1 MGPPEPLL
9 GSSLQ
14 SALFSRNAQQVHE
27 VLSHDNTLALTHVKI
42 STGWEPPVVAA
53 IRTGCSAAVLEVLLH
68 HGASFKV
75 RGLCGASTLHI
86 LVTSLQEE
94 QEQGKASMWSAGVQ
108 AMLLMAGSAGLP
120 LAKLAHDAENSA
132 AKRGH
137 EAEQQA
143 CAVAACLLQ
152 HGADATERWTGLL
165 PAEAA
170 RRAGQQ
176 CLSDTIV
183 NFEWCRCLQWVL
195 TKQRLAASSVSPLW
209 MCPDNVYMLIR
220 QFLAPP
226 HWKSYCSP

>member
-1 MGPPEPLL
+1 MG
-9 GSSLQ
+9 
-14 SALFSRNAQQVHE
+14 
-27 VLSHDNTLALTHVKI
+27 
-42 STGWEPPVVAA
+42 
-53 IRTGCSAAVLEVLLH
+53 
-68 HGASFKV
+68 
-75 RGLCGASTLHI
+75 
-86 LVTSLQEE
+86 
-94 QEQGKASMWSAGVQ
+94 SAGVQ

-152 HGADATERWTGLL
+152 HGADATE
-165 PAEAA
+165 
-170 RRAGQQ
+170 Q

-195 TKQRLAASSVSPLW
+195 TKQRLAATSVSPLW